1 MAGLD
6 QISDQDLAWNREQ
19 RTPCMLLLDVSESMG
34 GPPIQQLNAGLK
46 VFEDEI
52 KRDEMAVLR
61 CEISLV
67 TFGGVGGAGG
77 VGAARLVQD
86 FVSVGQFHAPVL
98 EAAGNT
104 PMGAAIHLAL
114 DTLRAR
120 KDSYRQHGINYTRPW
135 LFLITDGAPTD
146 PENWPAAGER
156 LLREEREKG
165 VVVFPI
171 GVEGADL
178 GFLGHLSSLNPP
190 QKLKGLA
197 FAQFFRWLSTSQT
210 RASSGQAGGSFQ
222 MPSQQEWAQVP
233 L

>member
-34 GPPIQQLNAGLK
+34 GQPIQQLNAGLK

-61 CEISLV
+61 CEVSLV
-67 TFGGVGGAGG
+67 TFGGMGS
-77 VGAARLVQD
+77 RLVQD

-171 GVEGADL
+171 GVEGADMS
-178 GFLGHLSSLNPP
+178 FLSHLSGLNPP

-197 FAQFFRWLSTSQT
+197 FAQFFRWLSASQT

>member
-19 RTPCMLLLDVSESMG
+19 RTPCMLLLDVSESMSG
-34 GPPIQQLNAGLK
+34 QPIQELNAGLK

-61 CEISLV
+61 CEVSLV
-67 TFGGVGGAGG
+67 TFGGTT
-77 VGAARLVQD
+77 RLVQE
-86 FVSVGQFHAPVL
+86 FVSVGQFYAPVL
-98 EAAGNT
+98 EASGNT
-104 PMGAAIHLAL
+104 PMGAAINLAL

-156 LLREEREKG
+156 LLREERDKG

-171 GVEGADL
+171 GVEGADM
-178 GFLGHLSSLNPP
+178 GFLGRLSSLNAP

-222 MPSQQEWAQVP
+222 MPSQQDWAQVP

>member
-1 MAGLD
+1 MTGLD
-6 QISDQDLAWNREQ
+6 QISEQDLAVNREQ

-34 GPPIQQLNAGLK
+34 GPPIQELNAGLK

-61 CEISLV
+61 CEIALV
-67 TFGGVGGAGG
+67 TFGGIAH
-77 VGAARLVQD
+77 LVQD
-86 FVSVGQFHAPVL
+86 FVSVGDFQAPVL
-98 EAAGNT
+98 EATGNT
-104 PMGAAIHLAL
+104 PMGSAIHLAL
-114 DTLRAR
+114 DSLRTR
-120 KDSYRQHGINYTRPW
+120 KDSYRKYGINYTRPW

-156 LLREEREKG
+156 LVREEREKG

-171 GVEGADL
+171 GVEGANMS
-178 GFLGHLSSLNPP
+178 FLAQLSTINKP

-197 FAQFFRWLSTSQT
+197 FAQFFRWLSASQT
-210 RASSGQAGGSFQ
+210 RASSGQAGTSVQ
-222 MPSQQEWAQVP
+222 MPSQQDWAQIP

>member
-19 RTPCMLLLDVSESMG
+19 RTPCMLLLDVSESMSG
-34 GPPIQQLNAGLK
+34 QPIQELNAGLK

-61 CEISLV
+61 CEVSLV
-67 TFGGVGGAGG
+67 TFGGS
-77 VGAARLVQD
+77 ARLVQE
-86 FVSVGQFHAPVL
+86 FVSVGQFYAPAL
-98 EAAGNT
+98 EATGNT
-104 PMGAAIHLAL
+104 PMGSAINLAL

-135 LFLITDGAPTD
+135 VFLITDGAPTD

-156 LLREEREKG
+156 LLREERDKG

-171 GVEGADL
+171 GVEGADMS
-178 GFLGHLSSLNPP
+178 FLARLSSLNPP

-222 MPSQQEWAQVP
+222 MPSQQDWAQVP

>member
-19 RTPCMLLLDVSESMG
+19 RTPCMLLLDVSESMSG
-34 GPPIQQLNAGLK
+34 QPIQELNAGLK
-46 VFEDEI
+46 VF
-52 KRDEMAVLR
+52 
-61 CEISLV
+61 
-67 TFGGVGGAGG
+67 
-77 VGAARLVQD
+77 
-86 FVSVGQFHAPVL
+86 VSVGQFYAPVL
-98 EAAGNT
+98 EATGNT
-104 PMGAAIHLAL
+104 PMGSAINLAL

-156 LLREEREKG
+156 LLREERDKG

-171 GVEGADL
+171 GVEGADM
-178 GFLGHLSSLNPP
+178 GFLARLSSLNPP

-222 MPSQQEWAQVP
+222 MPSQQDWAQVP

>member
-19 RTPCMLLLDVSESMG
+19 RTPCMLLLDVSESMSG
-34 GPPIQQLNAGLK
+34 QPIQELNAGLR

-61 CEISLV
+61 CEVSLV
-67 TFGGVGGAGG
+67 TFGGS
-77 VGAARLVQD
+77 ARLVQE

-98 EAAGNT
+98 EATGNT
-104 PMGAAIHLAL
+104 PMGSAINLAL

-146 PENWPAAGER
+146 PESWPAAGER
-156 LLREEREKG
+156 LLREERDKG

-171 GVEGADL
+171 GVEGADM
-178 GFLGHLSSLNPP
+178 GFLARLSSLNPP
-190 QKLKGLA
+190 QKLRGLA

-222 MPSQQEWAQVP
+222 MPSQQDWAQVP